1 MKMARADFVT
11 ALALIALSVGALV
24 ESLAMPR
31 FEDLSVNPYTV
42 PGIVPGLLSAGLL
55 ALATILLVRSIVR
68 GGWRLDAGGAR
79 RWLTSAAASR
89 LYLSLVLTLG
99 YAAGLVGR
107 LPFWLATG
115 LFMFC
120 FIALFE
126 WRGGLP
132 ARARAIA
139 LGIALGEAV
148 IVTIA
153 VTLVFQEVFLVRLP

>member
-11 ALALIALSVGALV
+11 ALALIALAVGALV
-24 ESLAMPR
+24 ESLRMPR
-31 FEDLSVNPYTV
+31 FENLSVNPYTV

-55 ALATILLVRSIVR
+55 VMATILLVRSIVR
-68 GGWRLDAGGAR
+68 GGWRLSAGSAHA
-79 RWLTSAAASR
+79 WLKSAAANR

-115 LFMFC
+115 LFMFF
-120 FIALFE
+120 FIVLFE
-126 WRGGLP
+126 WQASLP
-132 ARARAIA
+132 ARSRAIA
-139 LGIALGEAV
+139 LGVALTEAV
-148 IVTIA
+148 LVTVA